1 MQLNSSALKMLI
13 FEMFISEWEKLWAF
27 LIKLKL
33 YIKFNQMKFKSEINK
48 RLFTTFFLKNAAFN
62 WVNLKLHE
70 FLNKTS
76 HKRNTDRES
85 IFSNYKKFKK
95 KLQQVFRVINEKW
108 AAEQHIHVLWQ
119 NRLVIKYLTKFQHIA
134 ALTEW
139 DDETL
144 MSQYYWELRKAI
156 KD

>member
-13 FEMFISEWEKLWAF
+13 SEMFISEWEKLWAF

-48 RLFTTFFLKNAAFN
+48 KLFITFFLKNAAFN
-62 WVNLKLHE
+62 WVDLKLHE
-70 FLNKTS
+70 FFNKTS

-119 NRLVIKYLTKFQHIA
+119 NRSVIKYLTEF
-134 ALTEW
+134 
-139 DDETL
+139 
-144 MSQYYWELRKAI
+144 
-156 KD
+156 